1 MEVFLKYI
9 FYFVVWVFVPAILA
23 ALGWLVK
30 SVANKVEEKRH
41 RSAMQAG
48 YWAGILLFIIIL
60 IYQVAI
66 FLQTGFPKEEI
77 FQGFS
82 LSLAF
87 GSALVVFI
95 IFLGGKKI
103 VPVVVAGLLVLIF
116 TFLIFTALLHYLFIR
131 TYNDILLSLILG
143 GIFGFLTHFA
153 VAPSSLKDFLR
164 GKSF

>member
-1 MEVFLKYI
+1 MDIILKYI
-9 FYFVVWVFVPAILA
+9 FYFVVWVFVPAILITLA
-23 ALGWLVK
+23 CLLK
-30 SVANKVEEKRH
+30 LRIDKVEEKRH

-48 YWAGILLFIIIL
+48 YWAGIMLFIIVL

-66 FLQTGFPKEEI
+66 FLQIGFPKAEV

-82 LSLAF
+82 LPLAL

-95 IFLGGKKI
+95 LFLGGKKI
-103 VPVVVAGLLVLIF
+103 VPVVVSGLIVLVF

-131 TYNDILLSLILG
+131 THNDVLLSMILG

-153 VAPSSLKDFLR
+153 VAPTSLKEFLK
-164 GKSF
+164 GKSL

>member
-1 MEVFLKYI
+1 MVVLLKGI
-9 FYFVVWVFVPAILA
+9 FYFVVWVFVPAIMVTLA
-23 ALGWLVK
+23 WVLKLRI
-30 SVANKVEEKRH
+30 NKVEEKRH

-48 YWAGILLFIIIL
+48 YWAGIMLFIIIL

-66 FLQTGFPKEEI
+66 FLKTGFPKAET

-82 LSLAF
+82 LPLAL

-95 IFLGGKKI
+95 LFLGGKRI
-103 VPVVVAGLLVLIF
+103 VPVVVSGILVLIF
-116 TFLIFTALLHYLFIR
+116 NFLIFSALFHYLFIR
-131 TYNDILLSLILG
+131 TNNDVLLSIILG

-153 VAPSSLKDFLR
+153 VAPTTFKEFLR

>member
-1 MEVFLKYI
+1 MDIILKYI
-9 FYFVVWVFVPAILA
+9 FYFVVWVFVPAILIT
-23 ALGWLVK
+23 LTWLVK
-30 SVANKVEEKRH
+30 SQANKVEEKRH

-48 YWAGILLFIIIL
+48 YWAGIMLFIIIL

-66 FLQTGFPKEEI
+66 FLQTGFPREEI

-82 LSLAF
+82 LPLAF

-103 VPVVVAGLLVLIF
+103 VPVVVSGLLVLVF

-131 TYNDILLSLILG
+131 THNDVLLSMILG

-153 VAPSSLKDFLR
+153 VAPTSLKEFLK
-164 GKSF
+164 GSKL

>member
-1 MEVFLKYI
+1 MTILLKDI
-9 FYFVVWVFVPAILA
+9 FYFVVWFFVPATLIALA
-23 ALGWLVK
+23 CLLK
-30 SVANKVEEKRH
+30 LRINKVEEKRH

-48 YWAGILLFIIIL
+48 YWAGIMLFLIVL

-66 FLQTGFPKEEI
+66 FLQIGFPKEEV

-82 LSLAF
+82 LPLAL

-95 IFLGGKKI
+95 VFLGGKRI
-103 VPVVVAGLLVLIF
+103 VPVVVSGILVLIF
-116 TFLIFTALLHYLFIR
+116 TFLIFWALFHYLFIR
-131 TYNDILLSLILG
+131 TNNDVLLSMILG

-153 VAPSSLKDFLR
+153 VAPTTFKEFLR

>member
-1 MEVFLKYI
+1 MEVLLKDI
-9 FYFVVWVFVPAILA
+9 FYFVVWVFVPAILVT
-23 ALGWLVK
+23 LGLLVK
-30 SVANKVEEKRH
+30 SMVNKVEEKRH
-41 RSAMQAG
+41 SSAMQAG
-48 YWAGILLFIIIL
+48 YWAGIALFIIIL

-82 LSLAF
+82 LSLAL

-103 VPVVVAGLLVLIF
+103 VPVVVAGLIVLIF
-116 TFLIFTALLHYLFIR
+116 TFLIFAALSHYLFIR
-131 TYNDILLSLILG
+131 THNDVLLSMILG

-153 VAPSSLKDFLR
+153 VSPSTLKEFLR